1 MIKSFVTGIVGF
13 VGSHLAEHLLSKG
26 EEVHGLKRWRSPLD
40 NVNHILPKIHLHDGD
55 LLEIK
60 SLVDILNK
68 VKPDYIYHLAAM
80 SYVPHSF
87 VAPALTL
94 ETNVIGTVNL
104 YEAIKYVGIDP
115 MIHFCGSSESYGQ
128 VTKEDLP
135 IKETQ
140 ALNPSSPYGVSKA
153 AADLASLSYFKTHK
167 LKIVR
172 TRAFTHSGARR
183 NEKFVIPAF
192 AKQIAEIEAGI
203 KEEPNINVGNL
214 DSIRTFLDVRDI
226 VEAYYLTLRK
236 CTPGEVYNIAGNAT
250 MKIREMLYKL
260 LDMAEVRGLTITEKE
275 SLMRPSDV
283 TLQVPDI
290 SKFKK
295 ATKWEPTIPFDKTL
309 QDVLDFWR
317 KKVRKL

>member
-1 MIKSFVTGIVGF
+1 MIKSFITGVVGF

-40 NVNHILPKIHLHDGD
+40 NVEHILSKIHLHDGD

-60 SLVDILNK
+60 SLVDILKK
-68 VKPDYIYHLAAM
+68 VKPDFIYHLAAM

-87 VAPALTL
+87 IAPALTL

-115 MIHFCGSSESYGQ
+115 MIHFCGSSECYGQ

-167 LKIVR
+167 LKIIR
-172 TRAFTHSGARR
+172 TRAFTHSGIRR

-192 AKQIAEIEAGI
+192 AKQIAEIEIGI
-203 KEEPNINVGNL
+203 KKEPVIYVGNL
-214 DSIRTFLDVRDI
+214 ESTRTFMDVKDM
-226 VEAYYLTLRK
+226 VAAYYLALRK
-236 CTPGEVYNIAGNAT
+236 CIPGEAYNIAGNAT
-250 MKIREMLYKL
+250 MTIGNMLNMLIGMSGDWKKI
-260 LDMAEVRGLTITEKE
+260 TIEQKE

-283 TLQVPDI
+283 TLQVSDV

-295 ATKWEPTIPFDKTL
+295 ATKWKPVIPFDETL
-309 QDVLDFWR
+309 RGVFDFWQ
-317 KKVRKL
+317 KKVRK